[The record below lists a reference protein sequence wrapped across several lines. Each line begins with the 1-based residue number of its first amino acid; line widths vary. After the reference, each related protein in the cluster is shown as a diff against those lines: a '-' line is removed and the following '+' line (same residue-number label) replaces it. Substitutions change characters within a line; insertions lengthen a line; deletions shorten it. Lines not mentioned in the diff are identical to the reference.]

1 MISLIIFIVSAILT
15 MKYKESFISLIAGTT
30 MCLSFLYLLIVR
42 MNVKDILTNALLMF
56 RVDYKAHVK
65 PVETQLIE
73 TQNATPCSIEDMY
86 QFIDIPFEW
95 HWVINLNHANGI
107 AWFQLNKNN
116 QYVALQY
123 IDYINNM
130 IIDAKSYIKKIN
142 NFEMCTEEID
152 FDYPIPMYL
161 DSMTNTRV
169 ECTPYT
175 KTGKISK
182 YPVTLCFASS
192 KLVTLNNGYKYQEH
206 PYRGLI
212 KIMQDGNIGSANIV
226 FAENRTSFSIGLN
239 GLNLIIKRIDS
250 DNGVIYK
257 WNDN

>member
-1 MISLIIFIVSAILT
+1 
-15 MKYKESFISLIAGTT
+15 
-30 MCLSFLYLLIVR
+30 
-42 MNVKDILTNALLMF
+42 MNVKDIFINTLLMF
-56 RVDYKAHVK
+56 RIDYKVPVK
-65 PVETQLIE
+65 PVELQLNE
-73 TQNATPCSIEDMY
+73 TQNATPYSIEDMY

-95 HWVINLNHANGI
+95 HWVINLNHTNGI
-107 AWFQLNKNN
+107 AWFQLNRNN

-152 FDYPIPMYL
+152 FDYPIPMRL

-182 YPVTLCFASS
+182 YPVTLRFASS
-192 KLVTLNNGYKYQEH
+192 KTVVLSNGYKYQEH
-206 PYRGLI
+206 PYMGTIR
-212 KIMQDGNIGSANIV
+212 IMPDGNIGSASIL
-226 FAENRTSFSIGLN
+226 FAENHTNFSIGLN

-250 DNGVIYK
+250 DKGVIYK
-257 WNDN
+257 WNDT